1 MFAAPAAFRS
11 AAVSNIYSR
20 QGFRPMPSSWAG
32 RAASFHELDSFGE
45 RHGSWQRTIHAW
57 SAPDHLDRYVVAA
70 FTSFDD
76 GDEVAVMAGA
86 EERSIADS
94 AGRPRFR
101 RFDVGS
107 IRLNGDNLNLWPTP
121 DIKNLLALAVRMAIE
136 IQPVQLEEM
145 QLLAS

>member
-1 MFAAPAAFRS
+1 MTQITQADDPKLVAM
-11 AAVSNIYSR
+11 
-20 QGFRPMPSSWAG
+20 QLLMDEAG
-32 RAASFHELDSFGE
+32 RAASFHELDPFGG

-57 SAPDHLDRYVVAA
+57 DAPDGLDRYVIATV
-70 FTSFDD
+70 TSLDD

-86 EERSIADS
+86 EERSVADS
-94 AGRPRFR
+94 SGKPRFR

-107 IRLNGDNLNLWPTP
+107 IRLNGDSLNLWPTA
-121 DIKNLLALAVRMAIE
+121 DIKNLLAQAVRLAVE

>member
-1 MFAAPAAFRS
+1 MAQINQADDPKL
-11 AAVSNIYSR
+11 VTM
-20 QGFRPMPSSWAG
+20 QLLMDEAG
-32 RAASFHELDSFGE
+32 RAASFHELDPFGE

-57 SAPDHLDRYVVAA
+57 SAPDSLDRYVIAA
-70 FTSFDD
+70 VTSLDD
-76 GDEVAVMAGA
+76 GDEIAVMAGA

-107 IRLNGDNLNLWPTP
+107 IRLNGDWPTA
-121 DIKNLLALAVRMAIE
+121 DIKNLLAQAVRMAVE

>member
-1 MFAAPAAFRS
+1 MAQINQADDPRL
-11 AAVSNIYSR
+11 VTMR
-20 QGFRPMPSSWAG
+20 LLMDEAG
-32 RAASFHELDSFGE
+32 RAASFHELDPFGE

-57 SAPDHLDRYVVAA
+57 STPDGLDRYVIAA
-70 FTSFDD
+70 VTSFDD
-76 GDEVAVMAGA
+76 GDEISVMAGA
-86 EERSIADS
+86 EERAVADS

-107 IRLNGDNLNLWPTP
+107 IRLNDDSLNLWPTA
-121 DIKNLLALAVRMAIE
+121 DIGNLLAQAVRMAVE

>member
-1 MFAAPAAFRS
+1 MARINEADDPRL
-11 AAVSNIYSR
+11 VTM
-20 QGFRPMPSSWAG
+20 QLLMDEAG
-32 RAASFHELDSFGE
+32 QTASFREFDPFGE

-57 SAPDHLDRYVVAA
+57 SAPDGLDRYVIAA
-70 FTSFDD
+70 VTSLDD
-76 GDEVAVMAGA
+76 GYEVGVMAGA
-86 EERSIADS
+86 EERSADP

-107 IRLNGDNLNLWPTP
+107 IRLNGDSLNLWPTA
-121 DIKNLLALAVRMAIE
+121 DIKNLLALAVRMAVE

>member
-1 MFAAPAAFRS
+1 MAQINQADDPKLVAMRLL
-11 AAVSNIYSR
+11 
-20 QGFRPMPSSWAG
+20 MDEAG
-32 RAASFHELDSFGE
+32 RAASFHELDPFGE

-57 SAPDHLDRYVVAA
+57 TAPDGLDRYVIAA
-70 FTSFDD
+70 VTSLDD
-76 GDEVAVMAGA
+76 GDEIAVMAGA
-86 EERSIADS
+86 EERSVADS

-107 IRLNGDNLNLWPTP
+107 VRLNGDSLNLWPTA
-121 DIKNLLALAVRMAIE
+121 DIKELLAQAVRMAVE

>member
-1 MFAAPAAFRS
+1 MAQINQVDDPKLVAMRLL
-11 AAVSNIYSR
+11 
-20 QGFRPMPSSWAG
+20 MDEAG
-32 RAASFHELDSFGE
+32 RAASFHELDPFGE

-57 SAPDHLDRYVVAA
+57 SAPDHLDRYVIAA
-70 FTSFDD
+70 VTSLDD

-86 EERSIADS
+86 EERSVPDS

-107 IRLNGDNLNLWPTP
+107 LRLNGEWPTA
-121 DIKNLLALAVRMAIE
+121 DIKNLLAQAVRMAVE

>member
-1 MFAAPAAFRS
+1 MAQISQADDPKL
-11 AAVSNIYSR
+11 VTM
-20 QGFRPMPSSWAG
+20 QLLMDEAG
-32 RAASFHELDSFGE
+32 RAASFHELDPFGE

-57 SAPDHLDRYVVAA
+57 SAPDGLDRYVIAA
-70 FTSFDD
+70 VTSLDD
-76 GDEVAVMAGA
+76 GDEVAVTAGA
-86 EERSIADS
+86 EERSVADS

-107 IRLNGDNLNLWPTP
+107 IRLNSDSLNLWPTA
-121 DIKNLLALAVRMAIE
+121 DLRNLLAQAVRMAVE

>member
-1 MFAAPAAFRS
+1 MAQINQADDPKLVAMRLL
-11 AAVSNIYSR
+11 
-20 QGFRPMPSSWAG
+20 MDEAG
-32 RAASFHELDSFGE
+32 RAASFHELDPFGD

-57 SAPDHLDRYVVAA
+57 SAPDGLDRYVIAA
-70 FTSFDD
+70 VTSLDD
-76 GDEVAVMAGA
+76 GDEIAVMAGA
-86 EERSIADS
+86 EERSVADS

-107 IRLNGDNLNLWPTP
+107 VRLNGDSLNLWPTA
-121 DIKNLLALAVRMAIE
+121 DIKELLAQAVRMAVE